1 MVVDVSGSMY
11 RFNGHDGRL
20 DRMLESVLMVMEAFT
35 ERHSKKFKVRN
46 IFFHIFKIPTISI
59 NHKELIIGRALLQ

>member
-35 ERHSKKFKVRN
+35 ERHRKKFKVQN
-46 IFFHIFKIPTISI
+46 IITQLAQITK
-59 NHKELIIGRALLQ
+59 N